1 MHVPNQ
7 CYLDANSNCFL
18 EKSPV
23 SKKKSNQSIESKF
36 SIFQIYVYIH
46 QKRSV
51 FVERTYYSSITP
63 RMWRVAECCHDHLA
77 FAEKKKK
84 KEKKKKEKEE
94 AKQVLDEGRNPASRR
109 RLIKG
114 TVELAFRVGAAAKF
128 QIDRVQFGR
137 ALSNVVSCIMHGT
150 WRAGWPPEYKSV
162 RAVSFPPTLPALR
175 FTRFVVPGC

>member
-36 SIFQIYVYIH
+36 SIFQIYVYIR

-51 FVERTYYSSITP
+51 FVERTYYYATS
-63 RMWRVAECCHDHLA
+63 VARGPECCHDHLA

-162 RAVSFPPTLPALR
+162 RAVSFPPSLPALR

>member
-1 MHVPNQ
+1 MFRINVTSMQIPIVSWKRVPFLKRNRT
-7 CYLDANSNCFL
+7 NRSNRNFL
-18 EKSPV
+18 F
-23 SKKKSNQSIESKF
+23 SKYTYTFVKNG
-36 SIFQIYVYIH
+36 VYSL
-46 QKRSV
+46 SV
-51 FVERTYYSSITP
+51 LTTRLLRHTCGP
-63 RMWRVAECCHDHLA
+63 ECCHDHLA

>member
-1 MHVPNQ
+1 MQIPIVSWKRVPFLKRNRT
-7 CYLDANSNCFL
+7 NRSNRNFL
-18 EKSPV
+18 F
-23 SKKKSNQSIESKF
+23 SKYTYTFIKNG
-36 SIFQIYVYIH
+36 VYSL
-46 QKRSV
+46 SV
-51 FVERTYYSSITP
+51 LTTRLLRHECGAWSGMLPWSSCIC
-63 RMWRVAECCHDHLA
+63 R
-77 FAEKKKK
+77 K
-84 KEKKKKEKEE
+84 KEKKGKEKERKG

-162 RAVSFPPTLPALR
+162 RAVSFPPSLPALR

>member
-1 MHVPNQ
+1 MARGP
-7 CYLDANSNCFL
+7 
-18 EKSPV
+18 
-23 SKKKSNQSIESKF
+23 
-36 SIFQIYVYIH
+36 
-46 QKRSV
+46 
-51 FVERTYYSSITP
+51 
-63 RMWRVAECCHDHLA
+63 ECCHDQLA

-94 AKQVLDEGRNPASRR
+94 TKQVLDEGRNPASRR

-162 RAVSFPPTLPALR
+162 RVVSFPPTLPALR

>member
-1 MHVPNQ
+1 MLPRCKFQ
-7 CYLDANSNCFL
+7 LFPGKEFRFWKETIDRTIDWIEILF
-18 EKSPV
+18 
-23 SKKKSNQSIESKF
+23 SKY
-36 SIFQIYVYIH
+36 IYIY
-46 QKRSV
+46 QKRSTV
-51 FVERTYYSSITP
+51 FVLTHLLDT
-63 RMWRVAECCHDHLA
+63 ECVDPN
-77 FAEKKKK
+77 FQ
-84 KEKKKKEKEE
+84 KKEKEKRE
-94 AKQVLDEGRNPASRR
+94 TKEVLDEKRNPASRLEQ

-162 RAVSFPPTLPALR
+162 RAVSFPPTLPPPPR

>member
-1 MHVPNQ
+1 MVRNTATVNLHFQKKKNKKKR
-7 CYLDANSNCFL
+7 
-18 EKSPV
+18 EKS
-23 SKKKSNQSIESKF
+23 STK
-36 SIFQIYVYIH
+36 
-46 QKRSV
+46 
-51 FVERTYYSSITP
+51 ER
-63 RMWRVAECCHDHLA
+63 
-77 FAEKKKK
+77 
-84 KEKKKKEKEE
+84 
-94 AKQVLDEGRNPASRR
+94 RNPASRLEQ

-162 RAVSFPPTLPALR
+162 RAVSFPPALPAPR